1 MTTPNVV
8 GLDAFAWACTLLLSY
23 PAINSSEV
31 VCTCLFVR
39 LHVCNGY
46 EMTCEDMIV
55 FLAIVIFVSLGYTLC
70 TNTHAHTGRPGVRA
84 HACGLCKSVVEVMM
98 TSSHTQI
105 PGPPQT

>member
-1 MTTPNVV
+1 MCV
-8 GLDAFAWACTLLLSY
+8 
-23 PAINSSEV
+23 
-31 VCTCLFVR
+31 FVH

-55 FLAIVIFVSLGYTLC
+55 FFSCHCYFVSLGYTLC
-70 TNTHAHTGRPGVRA
+70 TDTHTHTGRPGVRA